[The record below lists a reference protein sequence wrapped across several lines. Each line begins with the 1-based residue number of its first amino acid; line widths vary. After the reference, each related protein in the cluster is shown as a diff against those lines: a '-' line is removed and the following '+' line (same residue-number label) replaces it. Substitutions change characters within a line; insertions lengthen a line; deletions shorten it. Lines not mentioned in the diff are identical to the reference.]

1 MQKIFFLFVSIF
13 SLIFTGVA
21 WAHGHG
27 FSHHDGRYYDDS
39 GRYQG
44 RVDSSGRHYDS
55 SGRYLGREDANGRF
69 YDNTGR
75 YRGQVR

>member
-1 MQKIFFLFVSIF
+1 MKALIYLLTSFFTILLSVS
-13 SLIFTGVA
+13 A

-39 GRYQG
+39 GRYEG
-44 RVDSSGRHYDS
+44 RID
-55 SGRYLGREDANGRF
+55 NGRM